1 VLLRQGHRIH
11 RDQRDLRV
19 FDGEAFVRSGREHV
33 DVKGGREVTLA
44 SSDLSQARNRIKD
57 VCRVIRTTPRV
68 DMPLAPQPQKEL
80 NRTESTPDAVV
91 VREQLRRLLAHPLFT
106 NSKRYPVLLAYA
118 VEQTLDG
125 NAGELKERTI
135 GVEAFGR
142 VPEYDVNLDPVVRTT
157 AAEVRKRLIQYYY
170 NTEHAGELVIE
181 LPLGSY
187 VPSFREPTPRQK
199 GLASEFLSGQKTN
212 PSSENPGASG
222 NGERASSR
230 LMVHRGTLIAIA
242 LLFAVFIGF
251 GIGRVGFP
259 KQPSNLERFWEPITA
274 TSGRVTYCLGEPRDS
289 VDNAQL
295 IPPGTSVYGGLD
307 VSDVITLAR
316 SIVPL
321 VPKSGALRVV
331 AASTA
336 EFTQLREGPFVLIGA
351 YDNAWT
357 MRVTQDLPFGFEY
370 DPNHVRRLVD
380 RKSPQKRWWSLRWD
394 VPNSKLAQDYA
405 IVARIHDNVT
415 GQPVIILAGILG
427 PGTEA
432 AGEVVSNP
440 AYLNAML
447 EKTPRNWDQR
457 NLEAVIEAHVI
468 EGHAGPPTV
477 IAVETW

>member
-1 VLLRQGHRIH
+1 M
-11 RDQRDLRV
+11 
-19 FDGEAFVRSGREHV
+19 
-33 DVKGGREVTLA
+33 LA
-44 SSDLSQARNRIKD
+44 SPQSER
-57 VCRVIRTTPRV
+57 
-68 DMPLAPQPQKEL
+68 APNGP
-80 NRTESTPDAVV
+80 ESTTNAVL

-106 NSKRYPVLLAYA
+106 NSKRYPVLLAYT
-118 VEQTLDG
+118 VEQTLHG

-142 VPEYDVNLDPVVRTT
+142 EPNYDVNLDPVVRTT

-170 NTEHAGELVIE
+170 NRGHAGELVIE

-187 VPSFREPTPRQK
+187 VPSFREPTSPQT
-199 GLASEFLSGQKTN
+199 GFASELVSGQQTE
-212 PSSENPGASG
+212 PSSRDPGALAYAEHG
-222 NGERASSR
+222 SSR
-230 LMVHRGTLIAIA
+230 LAIRHWTSIATA
-242 LLFAVFIGF
+242 LLFAVFLGF

-259 KQPSNLERFWEPITA
+259 KQLSNLERFWEPITA

-289 VDNAQL
+289 IDNAQL
-295 IPPGTSVYGGLD
+295 LPPGTSVYGGLD

-321 VPKSGALRVV
+321 VPENGAFRVV

-370 DPNHVRRLVD
+370 DNNHVRRLVD
-380 RKSPQKRWWSLRWD
+380 RKSAQKRSWTLQWQ
-394 VPNSKLAQDYA
+394 VPNTKLAQDYA

-415 GQPVIILAGILG
+415 GQPVIVLAGILG
-427 PGTEA
+427 QGTEA

-440 AYLNAML
+440 AYLNLML
-447 EKTPRNWDQR
+447 EKATKNWDQM
-457 NLEAVIEAHVI
+457 NLEAVIETHVI
-468 EGHAGPPTV
+468 EGHPGPPTV
-477 IAVETW
+477 VAVETW